1 VGCCRSRYQPF
12 IEPDQNTLHSK
23 KENRLNRV
31 SSIDGSFDLRRCA
44 LLFLILI
51 LLSIGSLAQSAKD
64 IAQPSTRKSSFPT
77 ASVTDG
83 ADPVL
88 ASVSVAQLRIPA
100 KAVKHLESAQK
111 RFSNQDM
118 PGTMAEI
125 GRALRIDPK
134 CARAFSLRSFVKLAE
149 NDSNG
154 AIEDAVRAVALDPHD
169 AESYLALA
177 TAYND
182 AKEFSN
188 AAEAARQAVST
199 APNAWQ
205 GRLELAKSLYGQG
218 QYVPALGALNMIHKD
233 FPDVHLVRAD
243 VLIRLERTG
252 EAAEEFKL
260 FMKQAPND
268 PRDERIMQIVA
279 HAQPAPAETGHQPE

>member
-1 VGCCRSRYQPF
+1 VGCCRSRCQPF

-23 KENRLNRV
+23 KEHRLNWV
-31 SSIDGSFDLRRCA
+31 CSNDPSFDVRWCA
-44 LLFLILI
+44 LLFLILFP
-51 LLSIGSLAQSAKD
+51 IGSLAQTSKD
-64 IAQPSTRKSSFPT
+64 IPQPPIRKSSLPV
-77 ASVTDG
+77 ASVTD
-83 ADPVL
+83 APDP
-88 ASVSVAQLRIPA
+88 APAAVSVAQLRIPE

-111 RFSNQDM
+111 RFGKQDM

-125 GRALRIDPK
+125 ERALKIDPH
-134 CARAFSLRSFVKLAE
+134 CARAFSLRSFVKLAGS
-149 NDSNG
+149 DSDG

-169 AESYLALA
+169 AESYIALA
-177 TAYND
+177 TAYDD

-188 AAEAARQAVST
+188 AAEAARQAVSI

-218 QYVPALGALNMIHKD
+218 QYVLALGALNLIRKD

-243 VLIRLERTG
+243 VLMQLERTG
-252 EAAEEFKL
+252 EAAEEFNL

-268 PRDERIMQIVA
+268 PRDERIRQIVA
-279 HAQPAPAETGHQPE
+279 QAQADSAITDR